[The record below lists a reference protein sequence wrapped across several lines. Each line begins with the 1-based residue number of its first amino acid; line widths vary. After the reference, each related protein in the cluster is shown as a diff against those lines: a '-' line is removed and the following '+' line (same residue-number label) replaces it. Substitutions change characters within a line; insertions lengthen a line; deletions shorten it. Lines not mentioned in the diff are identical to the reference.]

1 MFVPLHC
8 CQNLTLPNVPTRHLL
23 PGNPTTAA
31 SGLSQTV
38 TFSVVDEVI
47 RAMALGARN

>member
-1 MFVPLHC
+1 MDVDKV
-8 CQNLTLPNVPTRHLL
+8 TS
-23 PGNPTTAA
+23 

-47 RAMALGARN
+47 LRNGSWELGIELQ

>member
-1 MFVPLHC
+1 MDVDKV
-8 CQNLTLPNVPTRHLL
+8 TS
-23 PGNPTTAA
+23 

-47 RAMALGARN
+47 RRPIWSRL

>member
-1 MFVPLHC
+1 MDVDKV
-8 CQNLTLPNVPTRHLL
+8 TS
-23 PGNPTTAA
+23 

-47 RAMALGARN
+47 RAMALGS